1 MRVSTLAAAVVLL
14 AGCGGGDGGGAAPQ
28 TISTQA
34 ARVAPNISGTTLDGE
49 TISLGDLR
57 GRPVVVNV
65 WSSW

>member
-1 MRVSTLAAAVVLL
+1 VLTLAAAVLL
-14 AGCGGGDGGGAAPQ
+14 AGCGGGDDRAATPQ
-28 TISTQA
+28 PIATQA
-34 ARVAPNISGTTLDGE
+34 ARTAPDISGTTLGGE